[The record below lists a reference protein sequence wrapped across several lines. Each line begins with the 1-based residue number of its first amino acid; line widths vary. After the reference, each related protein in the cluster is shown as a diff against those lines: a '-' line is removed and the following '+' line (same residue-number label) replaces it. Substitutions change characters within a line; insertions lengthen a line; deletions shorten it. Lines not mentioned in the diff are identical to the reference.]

1 LPKIS
6 AFFARALILFFKAF
20 LILNS
25 ALNGKPIISSDVS
38 PLRPVF
44 VAGLRV
50 GFGRGNMSVTL
61 IYFSRLS
68 VGRSKLSP
76 SFKRQE

>member
-6 AFFARALILFFKAF
+6 AFFARALILFFKEF
-20 LILNS
+20 LISNS
-25 ALNGKPIISSDVS
+25 ALNGEPIISSDVS
-38 PLRPVF
+38 PVF
-44 VAGLRV
+44 VAGLRL

-68 VGRSKLSP
+68 IGRSKLSP
-76 SFKRQE
+76 SFKKKE